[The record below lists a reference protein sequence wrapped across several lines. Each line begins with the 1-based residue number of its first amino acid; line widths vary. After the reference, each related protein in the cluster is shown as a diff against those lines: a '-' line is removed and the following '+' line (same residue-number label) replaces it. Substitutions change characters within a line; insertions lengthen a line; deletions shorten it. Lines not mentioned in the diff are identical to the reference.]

1 MNRTGKRIRSA
12 MTVMALWA
20 ACAILLPGGSC
31 AATGP
36 GTAEKPDAAASPG
49 DAHKVEREGMVIEYI
64 ARPAAP
70 AKQLMEG
77 GFAEVSF
84 RITDAATGSPIR
96 SLYPGAFFDL
106 SRSPMAKEG
115 EVMTCREKVSL
126 FLSGRVGIRPLIDL
140 NGYFV
145 LALNRDSTISV
156 IDPLVGMTGK
166 TYLFAN
172 IPLKKPGAD
181 WVKSRD
187 EKRLF
192 VTMPLASQV
201 AVVNTDALKVIGNV
215 DVGGRPVR
223 AALQSDGRYLWV
235 GNDAKG
241 PKESG
246 VVVVDPA
253 TLTVAA
259 RIATGAG
266 HHEVAFSKDDRYA
279 FVSNEEAGT
288 VTVIDVEKLAKVRD
302 VKTGSRPVSLAYSAL
317 SEALYV
323 VDGKDGEVA
332 VVDGKR
338 HEVAAR
344 IKAGA
349 GLGTIRFT
357 EDGRWGFVVS
367 PGGNVVHVVDPS
379 TNRLAHTIPVEG
391 RPAQIAFTRSMAY
404 VRSLDSERVGM
415 IHLSQIGGAGTPSV
429 TGFAAGQVPP
439 GKAGHGAAVA
449 GAMTP
454 ALDEAALLVANP
466 SDGNV
471 YFYME
476 GMVAPMAT
484 FRNYGHRPAALT
496 IANRSLKEREPGVYS
511 GTVRFPVA
519 GKYDVAFLLDTPRIV
534 HCFSEEVKENPAIA
548 YTGPAVSIEHLTRER
563 RVKAGEGVAV
573 RFRLTDPRSGE
584 PASGIGDAGVLYYLA
599 TGRTKRH
606 AAAKEV
612 GDGVYEAS
620 LPGLKAGAYYVYV
633 VVPSLK
639 VGHLDLP
646 YFTLIAESEEKTSLP
661 EKGKGEAGD
670 GSGAKPPKE

>member
-1 MNRTGKRIRSA
+1 

-20 ACAILLPGGSC
+20 AFAILLPGGSR

-36 GTAEKPDAAASPG
+36 GHAEKPEAEKAETTQSRRI
-49 DAHKVEREGMVIEYI
+49 EREGMIIEYS
-64 ARPAAP
+64 ARAAG
-70 AKQLMEG
+70 AGKELLEG

-84 RITDAATGSPIR
+84 RITDAATGAPLR
-96 SLYPGAFFDL
+96 SLYPGAFLDL
-106 SRSPMAKEG
+106 ARSPLGKES
-115 EVMTCREKVSL
+115 EVMTCREKVGL
-126 FLSGRVGIRPLIDL
+126 FLQGRVGIRPLIDL

-156 IDPLVGMTGK
+156 IDPLVGMTGR

-201 AVVNTDALKVIGNV
+201 AVVDTDALKAVGNV

-223 AALQSDGRYLWV
+223 IALQPDGRYLWV

-241 PKESG
+241 AKESG
-246 VVVVDPA
+246 VVVIDTA
-253 TLTVAA
+253 TRAVAA
-259 RIATGAG
+259 RIPTGAG
-266 HHEVAFSKDDRYA
+266 HHEIAFSKDDRYA
-279 FVSNEEAGT
+279 FVSNGEDGT
-288 VTVIDVEKLAKVRD
+288 VSVIDVGKLEKVRD
-302 VKTGSRPVSLAYSAL
+302 VKTGSRPVSLAYSIL

-323 VDGKDGEVA
+323 VDGEDGEVA

-338 HEVAAR
+338 HEVSAR
-344 IKAGA
+344 IQAGA

-357 EDGRWGFVVS
+357 EDGRFGFVAS
-367 PGGNVVHVVDPS
+367 PGGNAVHVVDSS
-379 TNRLAHTIPVEG
+379 TNRLAHTIPLEG
-391 RPAQIAFTRSMAY
+391 RPFQIAFTRSMAY

-415 IHLSQIGGAGTPSV
+415 IHLSEVGGSRTPPV
-429 TGFAAGQVPP
+429 TGFAAGEVPLGKVGP
-439 GKAGHGAAVA
+439 GTAVA
-449 GAMTP
+449 GTMTT

-484 FRNYGHRPAALT
+484 FRNYGHRPAALEV
-496 IANRSLKEREPGVYS
+496 ANRSLKEGEPGVYS

-519 GKYDVAFLLDTPRIV
+519 GTYDVAFLLDTPRLV
-534 HCFSEEVKENPAIA
+534 HCFSEEVKVNPALA
-548 YTGPAVSIEHLTRER
+548 YTGPAVSVEYLTRER

-573 RFRLTDPRSGE
+573 RFRLTDPRTGE
-584 PASGIGDAGVLYYLA
+584 PRTGIRDVGALYYLA
-599 TGRTKRH
+599 TGRTRRH
-606 AAAKEV
+606 AMAKEA
-612 GDGVYEAS
+612 GEGIYEVA
-620 LPGLKAGAYYVYV
+620 LPALKGGAYYVYV

-646 YFTLIAESEEKTSLP
+646 YFTLIAEDEGNPPPPPKMGIGGTGEES
-661 EKGKGEAGD
+661 
-670 GSGAKPPKE
+670 GSDPPKEKP

>member
-1 MNRTGKRIRSA
+1 

-20 ACAILLPGGSC
+20 ACAILLPGGSR
-31 AATGP
+31 AVTGP
-36 GTAEKPDAAASPG
+36 GPAEKSEAKKDTALG
-49 DAHKVEREGMVIEYI
+49 QRVEREGMVIEYS
-64 ARPAAP
+64 ARPAGAGKEL
-70 AKQLMEG
+70 AEG

-84 RITDAATGSPIR
+84 RITDAATGAPLR
-96 SLYPGAFFDL
+96 SLYPGAFLDL
-106 SRSPMAKEG
+106 SRSPMEKEG

-145 LALNRDSTISV
+145 LAMNRDSTISV
-156 IDPLVGMTGK
+156 IDPLVGMAGK

-172 IPLKKPGAD
+172 IPLEKPGAD

-201 AVVNTDALKVIGNV
+201 AVVDTDALKPAGNV

-223 AALQSDGRYLWV
+223 IALQADGRYLWV
-235 GNDAKG
+235 GNDAKEA
-241 PKESG
+241 KNSG
-246 VVVVDPA
+246 VVVVDSA
-253 TLTVAA
+253 SLAVAA
-259 RIATGAG
+259 RIPTGPG
-266 HHEVAFSKDDRYA
+266 HHEIAFSKDDRYA
-279 FVSNEEAGT
+279 FVSNEEGGT
-288 VTVIDVEKLAKVRD
+288 VSVIDVGKLEKVRD
-302 VKTGSRPVSLAYSAL
+302 VKTGSRPLSLAYSVL

-323 VDGKDGEVA
+323 VDGKDGDVA

-338 HEVAAR
+338 HEVVAR

-349 GLGTIRFT
+349 GLGEIRFT
-357 EDGRWGFVVS
+357 GDGRWGFVAS
-367 PGGNVVHVVDPS
+367 PGGNAVHVVEPS
-379 TNRLAHTIPVEG
+379 TNRLVHTIPVEG

-404 VRSLDSERVGM
+404 GRSLDSERGGM
-415 IHLSQIGGAGTPSV
+415 IHLSQVGGSGTPLV
-429 TGFAAGQVPP
+429 TGFGAGEVPP
-439 GKAGHGAAVA
+439 GKVGHGSAVA

-466 SDGNV
+466 ADGNV

-484 FRNYGHRPAALT
+484 FRNYGHRPAALEV
-496 IANRSLKEREPGVYS
+496 ANRSLKEGEPGVYS

-519 GKYDVAFLLDTPRIV
+519 GKYDVAFLLDSPRIV
-534 HCFSEEVKENPAIA
+534 HCFSDEVKEDPSLA
-548 YTGPAVSIEHLTRER
+548 YKGPAVSVEHLTRER
-563 RVKAGEGVAV
+563 RFKAGGGIAV
-573 RFRLTDPRSGE
+573 RVRLADPRSGE
-584 PASGIGDAGVLYYLA
+584 PRTGIGDVGVLYYPA
-599 TGRTKRH
+599 TGRTRRN

-620 LPGLKAGAYYVYV
+620 LAVSKSGAYYVYV

-646 YFTLIAESEEKTSLP
+646 YFTLIAEEDGKSPATKEEEGDTEKERGADAP
-661 EKGKGEAGD
+661 KGK
-670 GSGAKPPKE
+670 P